1 VLAPNALA
9 LLGVVK
15 ALAAVMHQHVGLRK
29 RAENS
34 DSLCVF
40 SLLSGGVFA

>member
-15 ALAAVMHQHVGLRK
+15 ALAAVMHQHRGKGAKQSTAVH
-29 RAENS
+29 
-34 DSLCVF
+34 
-40 SLLSGGVFA
+40 FAPDIA